1 MFQACLQQQHGAP
14 EQPVLKAAVGSSTM
28 WESSPHASPAQHPAP
43 PAQSLDSV
51 AHLCISPLPRIKAK
65 VRHPHTQL
73 GTNQSTSHFLYDKM
87 ALACYSLTLISYH
100 THIHSRPLRLL
111 MALLCIVLCKKT
123 NLASFKEAL
132 HLGHAALRSVRMQP
146 GAGGFS

>member
-14 EQPVLKAAVGSSTM
+14 EQPVLKAAVGSSTAPM
-28 WESSPHASPAQHPAP
+28 PHQHNTLPHQPSLWTQWHIFVSASFQGSRPKYVTPIPSWVPINP
-43 PAQSLDSV
+43 P
-51 AHLCISPLPRIKAK
+51 HI
-65 VRHPHTQL
+65 
-73 GTNQSTSHFLYDKM
+73 FLYDKM

-123 NLASFKEAL
+123 NLASFEEAL